1 MLYNMIGDYLKRMK
15 KEWKDWDPMGEKQI
29 SPGSA
34 NPETTAK
41 DWNATRQ
48 AEIDAAGGELD
59 SKTGKT
65 KKKKGITS
73 NAK

>member
-15 KEWKDWDPMGEKQI
+15 KQYNDWDPMGKKQI

-34 NPETTAK
+34 NPEITAK
-41 DWNATRQ
+41 GWNATRQ

-59 SKTGKT
+59 SATGKP

-73 NAK
+73 NAR